1 VRPGTVYR
9 ALRQMEGEG
18 MVLSEHDGL
27 DCRLSHR
34 KYSITDSGEAY
45 LELWANYLMECQKE
59 VDLFFG
65 AYSNGFVREAHG

>member
-1 VRPGTVYR
+1 
-9 ALRQMEGEG
+9 

-34 KYSITDSGEAY
+34 KYSITDSGEAH
-45 LELWANYLMECQKE
+45 LELWANYLMEYQKEYQKE
-59 VDLFFG
+59 VDLFFR